1 MSLLRTGV
9 PKLLRGIREASPAD
23 MLGASGVASGIVL
36 VVFGIVLQ
44 DDYGVGFGA
53 TIRAMGGVL
62 LLSGLGALLFVE
74 SRRRAAAIGAA
85 RSIIQGYRVVTVR
98 WRWTNRM
105 GLAGVVI
112 GALLL
117 VLALFLQIIFEAGGA
132 MVMLPGIV
140 LFGGGVALL
149 AYGWLNR

>member
-53 TIRAMGGVL
+53 TIRAMGGMML
-62 LLSGLGALLFVE
+62 LLSGARGCPVCGIPPTRCGYWRGAEHYTEV
-74 SRRRAAAIGAA
+74 
-85 RSIIQGYRVVTVR
+85 QGGDR
-98 WRWTNRM
+98 
-105 GLAGVVI
+105 
-112 GALLL
+112 
-117 VLALFLQIIFEAGGA
+117 Q
-132 MVMLPGIV
+132 
-140 LFGGGVALL
+140 VALDEQDGTGR
-149 AYGWLNR
+149 GW